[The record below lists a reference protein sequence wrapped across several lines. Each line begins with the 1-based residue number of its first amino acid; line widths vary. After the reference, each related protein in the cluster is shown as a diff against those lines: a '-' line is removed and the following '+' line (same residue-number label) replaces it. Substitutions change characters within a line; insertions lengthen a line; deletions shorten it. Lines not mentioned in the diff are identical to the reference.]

1 MLKPLVTSYFTS
13 GGMQLQISG
22 LSREEM
28 LDAIEHPE
36 DRKSLVVRVG
46 GFSEYFNRLSPELKQ
61 TIIERTEH

>member
-1 MLKPLVTSYFTS
+1 MLYPRKFNN
-13 GGMQLQISG
+13 GGMQLQISC

-36 DRKSLVVRVG
+36 NHMSLVVRVG